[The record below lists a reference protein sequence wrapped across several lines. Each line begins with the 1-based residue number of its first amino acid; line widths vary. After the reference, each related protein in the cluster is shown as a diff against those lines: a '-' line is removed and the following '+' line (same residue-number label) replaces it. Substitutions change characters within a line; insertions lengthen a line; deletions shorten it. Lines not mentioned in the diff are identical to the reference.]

1 MQRRPKVLV
10 IAESANPDWS
20 SASLIGWSLSRAL
33 LEHVDA
39 HVVTHVRNRDALQRA
54 GWSEGREYTA
64 LDPGTVEHPIDRF
77 GEMVRKVARLG
88 WTWTTVLATF
98 AYYYFEHLL
107 WQRFGEAIRGG
118 GFDIVHRI
126 TPVSPATPSPI
137 ARHCRKARVPF
148 VWGPMNGGVPWPKE
162 FRQALRREGEWL
174 SYVRGAH
181 RLLPGYAD
189 TRSAAAALITGS
201 LSAWNEMKGHHERCV
216 YVPENAIEPSRFN
229 VTKPARSGGPLRV
242 AFAGRLVP
250 LKGVDMLIDAATPLV
265 RSGEVVIDI
274 IGDGPE
280 MDFLR
285 RQVAEARIADRVALH
300 GWIDHLEVVKLLA
313 RSQVFAFP
321 SIREFGG
328 GVILEA
334 MTLGLAPVVIA
345 SRITPPPNSRMLGK
359 AKTCERASSLTTSK
373 WSIQPWSATRSAIR
387 ASATCRRR
395 KSISGPSPMM
405 SMTTSPERTRGV
417 AASMSMS
424 TPLSGTR
431 RPANATRRGPP
442 DLAGFVTLK
451 RLGSMA
457 FSGT

>member
-334 MTLGLAPVVIA
+334 MTLGLAPVVVNNGGPGELVTDETGFRVPLG
-345 SRITPPPNSRMLGK
+345 SR
-359 AKTCERASSLTTSK
+359 E
-373 WSIQPWSATRSAIR
+373 SIVAAFREILA
-387 ASATCRRR
+387 ALAA
-395 KSISGPSPMM
+395 
-405 SMTTSPERTRGV
+405 SPERAQLIGEKARLRVHKLFTWEVKARQILEIYRWVLGQT
-417 AASMSMS
+417 SKPDFGM
-424 TPLSGTR
+424 PL
-431 RPANATRRGPP
+431 P
-442 DLAGFVTLK
+442 DD
-451 RLGSMA
+451 S
-457 FSGT
+457 S